1 MKYIFISFSG
11 LSLPVAYK
19 LQQEGNEVVV
29 GQIEDMK
36 DYVMEE
42 ETKKAFE
49 SDFNRERRMK
59 LFKNMLKMQPAER
72 VIEQLKLVKNLQNY
86 FIFFE
91 ENNLYRWADKIRHL
105 D

>member
-42 ETKKAFE
+42 ETKKAL
-49 SDFNRERRMK
+49 NI
-59 LFKNMLKMQPAER
+59 L
-72 VIEQLKLVKNLQNY
+72 EQLSKTGETLDLRD
-86 FIFFE
+86 FFC
-91 ENNLYRWADKIRHL
+91 RFTL
-105 D
+105 DSFGK